1 MPRQSSK
8 KNTGD
13 TIALLRDRPYSNS
26 NFLVDFGDGNAWAA
40 SGGFSEVIF
49 PEFVI
54 PSGKRTTAPR
64 APVSPADS
72 IVERQRTHLILK
84 RGALGSLDLYDWWN
98 KARLGKAPKG
108 RMLTIHLLADDQR
121 TVVMSWRFTNVRPV
135 ALAYSPLRASETGVL
150 IETLELAFDR
160 MEMG

>member
-1 MPRQSSK
+1 M
-8 KNTGD
+8 
-13 TIALLRDRPYSNS
+13 ALVRDRPYSNA

-54 PSGKRTTAPR
+54 LSGTRAPR
-64 APVSPADS
+64 AQKPPAES
-72 IVERQRTHLILK
+72 VVERQRTHLILK
-84 RGALGSLDLYDWWN
+84 RGAPGALDLYEWWN

-108 RMLTIHLLADDQR
+108 RLLQVHLLAEDQR

-135 ALAYSPLRASETGVL
+135 ALGYSPLRAAEASVL
-150 IETLELAFDR
+150 VETLELAFDR
-160 MEMG
+160 MEMR

>member
-1 MPRQSSK
+1 M
-8 KNTGD
+8 
-13 TIALLRDRPYSNS
+13 ALVRDRPYSNA

-40 SGGFSEVIF
+40 NGGFSEVIF

-54 PSGKRTTAPR
+54 PSGKRAPR
-64 APVSPADS
+64 AQKPPADS
-72 IVERQRTHLILK
+72 IDERQRQHLILK
-84 RGALGSLDLYDWWN
+84 RGAPGALDLYEWWN

-108 RMLTIHLLADDQR
+108 RLLQVHLLGEDQR

-135 ALAYSPLRASETGVL
+135 ALAYSPLRAAETSVL

-160 MEMG
+160 MEMQ

>member
-1 MPRQSSK
+1 M
-8 KNTGD
+8 
-13 TIALLRDRPYSNS
+13 ALLRDRPYPSS
-26 NFLVDFGDGNAWAA
+26 HFLVDFGDGNAWTA

-54 PSGKRTTAPR
+54 TSGKPAPR
-64 APVSPADS
+64 AQKPPADS

-98 KARLGKAPKG
+98 KTRLGKAPKG
-108 RMLTIHLLADDQR
+108 RMLKVHLLADDQR

-135 ALAYSPLRASETGVL
+135 ALAYSPLRAAETGVL

-160 MEMG
+160 MEME

>member
-1 MPRQSSK
+1 M
-8 KNTGD
+8 
-13 TIALLRDRPYSNS
+13 ALLRDRPYPSS
-26 NFLVDFGDGNAWAA
+26 HFLVDFGDGNAWAA

-54 PSGKRTTAPR
+54 PSGKRAPR
-64 APVSPADS
+64 AQTPPADS

-84 RGALGSLDLYDWWN
+84 RGAIGSLDLYDWWN
-98 KARLGKAPKG
+98 KARLGKAPTR
-108 RMLTIHLLADDQR
+108 RMLKVHLLADDQR

-135 ALAYSPLRASETGVL
+135 ALAYSPLRATETGVL

-160 MEMG
+160 MEME

>member
-1 MPRQSSK
+1 M
-8 KNTGD
+8 
-13 TIALLRDRPYSNS
+13 ALVRDRPYSNAH
-26 NFLVDFGDGNAWAA
+26 FLVDFGDGNAWAA

-54 PSGKRTTAPR
+54 PSGKRGPR
-64 APVSPADS
+64 AHKPPADS
-72 IVERQRTHLILK
+72 IVERQRSHLILK
-84 RGALGSLDLYDWWN
+84 RGATGALDLYDWWN

-108 RMLTIHLLADDQR
+108 RMVQVHLLAEDQR

-135 ALAYSPLRASETGVL
+135 ALAYSPLRAVETSVL

-160 MEMG
+160 MEMQ

>member
-1 MPRQSSK
+1 M
-8 KNTGD
+8 
-13 TIALLRDRPYSNS
+13 AVLRDRPYSS
-26 NFLVDFGDGNAWAA
+26 SHFLVDFGDGNAWTA

-54 PSGKRTTAPR
+54 TSGKRGPR
-64 APVSPADS
+64 AQKPPADP
-72 IVERQRTHLILK
+72 IVERQREHLILK

-98 KARLGKAPKG
+98 KARLGKAPKR
-108 RMLTIHLLADDQR
+108 RMLTVHLLADDQR

-135 ALAYSPLRASETGVL
+135 ALAYSPLRAAETGVL

-160 MEMG
+160 MEME